1 MVPPKCWRRILRQV
15 VFNEGVI
22 QHKLPHTPGLR
33 CGTIRMHGMNFHCN
47 NKTRWLNKTLTTITV
62 YIFSQ
67 HETNDLDRS
76 TMTCISHPVMKTY
89 HTMNNE
95 FAPTQL
101 CGSRL
106 SGGPHSM
113 KEKISIVQR

>member
-1 MVPPKCWRRILRQV
+1 
-15 VFNEGVI
+15 
-22 QHKLPHTPGLR
+22 
-33 CGTIRMHGMNFHCN
+33 
-47 NKTRWLNKTLTTITV
+47 
-62 YIFSQ
+62 
-67 HETNDLDRS
+67 
-76 TMTCISHPVMKTY
+76 MKTY

-113 KEKISIVQR
+113 KEMIYTLSKEQRSNNTSVRQKIDLRLE